1 MKKIVGLKKKRIPR
15 FNKKMNA
22 TGMTGVTSRTGM
34 HSVKNTLSKYA
45 LKNFGNVPQSILE
58 RLEMTSTMSD
68 MSNL

>member
-34 HSVKNTLSKYA
+34 HSVKNA

-58 RLEMTSTMSD
+58 RLEMTSTMSN